1 MYIKSKAAS
10 FFFAVALFIHDP
22 VYRIP
27 SPGKLLDT
35 VETWGEHLEKLG
47 GSNTAYWPNE
57 PLEIPLE
64 VRAATP
70 FQHFKGV
77 SHYLDILGEW
87 FSRHRSNFGFSGT
100 W

>member
-64 VRAATP
+64 VRAAAIP
-70 FQHFKGV
+70 FQHLPPPFT
-77 SHYLDILGEW
+77 LDILGEW